1 MTKSDSHAPAGTSTV
16 SVAVA
21 FHSAA
26 GHTRRMAEAVA
37 DGAASLPGAPTRVT
51 LVALDALGD
60 PRARDETPAR
70 DDTHGGDDHAPADTP
85 APGDAGWAALDA
97 ADAIVFGAPTHM
109 GAPSAPFAAFAAA
122 TQSRWLEDRWRD
134 KVAAG
139 FTNSGTIAGDKL
151 NSLQTFAILAAQ
163 HGMVWVG
170 LDLKAGWATSDGS
183 PDELNRLGSWLG
195 AMGHSPLDLGPELA
209 PRDSDLR
216 TAAHLGRRVA
226 RIARELRLGRAVAEA
241 PRATRDAGAPDR
253 ARTPDPAGAPSRTRA
268 ADATTPSTTSA
279 AR

>member
-1 MTKSDSHAPAGTSTV
+1 MPSTTTGPTTSLAAAVTSPVASPTSPVASPTSPAAATGSPAASPTGPAATPTSPAASPTSPAAAPRTP

-21 FHSAA
+21 FHSGA
-26 GHTRRMAEAVA
+26 GHTARMATAVA
-37 DGAASLPGAPTRVT
+37 DGAASLPGAQAT
-51 LVALDALGD
+51 LVPVDALD
-60 PRARDETPAR
+60 
-70 DDTHGGDDHAPADTP
+70 DDA
-85 APGDAGWAALDA
+85 WAALDG
-97 ADAIVFGAPTHM
+97 ADAIVFGAPTHI

-122 TQSRWLEDRWRD
+122 TQSRWVEDRWRD

-195 AMGHSPLDLGPELA
+195 AMSHSPLDLGPDLA

-226 RIARELRLGRAVAEA
+226 RIARELRLGREA
-241 PRATRDAGAPDR
+241 A
-253 ARTPDPAGAPSRTRA
+253 
-268 ADATTPSTTSA
+268 SA

>member
-1 MTKSDSHAPAGTSTV
+1 MSV
-16 SVAVA
+16 SVAIA
-21 FHSAA
+21 HHSAA
-26 GHTRRMAEAVA
+26 GHTARLAAAVA
-37 DGAASLPGAPTRVT
+37 EGAASLPGAEAVLVRVD
-51 LVALDALGD
+51 ALD
-60 PRARDETPAR
+60 DET
-70 DDTHGGDDHAPADTP
+70 
-85 APGDAGWAALDA
+85 WATLDA

-122 TQSRWLEDRWRD
+122 TQSRWLADRWRD

-139 FTNSGTIAGDKL
+139 FTNSGTISGDKL
-151 NSLQTFAILAAQ
+151 HTLQTFAILAAQ

-195 AMGHSPLDLGPELA
+195 AMSHSPLDLGPDLA

-226 RIARELRLGRAVAEA
+226 RIAQELGRGRAGAAAAGTSTADGRGEIARAAATTTAGAEA
-241 PRATRDAGAPDR
+241 
-253 ARTPDPAGAPSRTRA
+253 
-268 ADATTPSTTSA
+268 
-279 AR
+279 